1 MLYDEEEEGRGGGLK
16 LSLKWR
22 HNMAYVHMRHVQICI
37 AHCVGDKGVGVMTMT
52 MDMSTLH
59 FSILYT

>member
-1 MLYDEEEEGRGGGLK
+1 MGGGLK